1 MFSVAKVNFHYFT
14 FTSKVNRLDIC
25 ILFTFSHKFC
35 EYVQKV
41 MARSGHHDL
50 LETKKQ
56 REVETTKKCKSVSKE
71 KTWEFLGEKE

>member
-50 LETKKQ
+50 LETKK
-56 REVETTKKCKSVSKE
+56 
-71 KTWEFLGEKE
+71 